1 MNRGT
6 EEQQMPFPRVRKAV
20 FPAAGFGT
28 RFLPATKATPK
39 EMLPLVD
46 KPLIQYGVEEAV
58 AAGCTEIIIITSR
71 GKQSMEDH
79 FDKAPELEASLA
91 ARGKTALLELV
102 ERVSS
107 LAKISYTRQPEAL
120 GLGHAV
126 LQAKELVGN
135 EPFAVLLPDDI
146 VDSQTP
152 CIGQLI
158 EQYGKTGSSVLGS
171 EVVEGAAISSYG
183 CLDCVPDASDPRL
196 LAVRDLVEKPKPE
209 QAPSQNAIIG
219 RYVLTPRI
227 FEMIEALTPGA
238 GGELQL
244 TDGIKALLQYEK
256 VFGFTYEG
264 KRHDAGDKLGFLK
277 ATVELALKRDDLG
290 PAFRQ
295 WLEKQAF

>member
-1 MNRGT
+1 MRPGSHNKP
-6 EEQQMPFPRVRKAV
+6 MPFPKVRKAV

-58 AAGCTEIIIITSR
+58 AAGCTEIIIITGR
-71 GKQSMEDH
+71 GKASMEDH

-91 ARGKTALLELV
+91 ARGKTSLLEIV
-102 ERVSS
+102 ERVAS

-126 LQAKELVGN
+126 LQARELVGR

-146 VDSQTP
+146 VDSATP

-158 EQYGKTGSSVLGS
+158 AQYEKIGSSILGS

-183 CLDCVPDASDPRL
+183 CLDCIPAADDPHL
-196 LAVRDLVEKPKPE
+196 LAVRNLVEKPKPE
-209 QAPSQNAIIG
+209 EAPSQNAIIG

-227 FEMIEALTPGA
+227 FDMLETITPGA

-244 TDGIKALLQYEK
+244 TDAIKALLQFEK

-264 KRHDAGDKLGFLK
+264 RRYDAGDKLGFLK

-290 PAFRQ
+290 PAFRD
-295 WLEKQAF
+295 WLRGLQV